1 MADHAPAGPV
11 ELGGEMDYAE
21 HDRTYNGFLALA
33 KYGTLFCVALL
44 IAMAFFFFA
53 TSGGVINLLFS
64 TVLML
69 LVIIVGAFALR

>member
-11 ELGGEMDYAE
+11 EIGGEMDYAE
-21 HDRTYNGFLALA
+21 HEKTYGGFLALA

-53 TSGGVINLLFS
+53 TSGGVINFLFS

-69 LVIIVGAFALR
+69 LVIAVGAYALR